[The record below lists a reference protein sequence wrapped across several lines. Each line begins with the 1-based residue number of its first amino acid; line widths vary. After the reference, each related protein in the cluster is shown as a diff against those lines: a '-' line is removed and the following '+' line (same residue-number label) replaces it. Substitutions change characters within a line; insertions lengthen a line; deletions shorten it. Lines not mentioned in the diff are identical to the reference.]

1 MKKYYVSQKIK
12 KEFVI
17 KFKNEVSNIIYIKE
31 KIWYYFIIRWLIV
44 YD

>member
-17 KFKNEVSNIIYIKE
+17 KFKNEVSITYIKE